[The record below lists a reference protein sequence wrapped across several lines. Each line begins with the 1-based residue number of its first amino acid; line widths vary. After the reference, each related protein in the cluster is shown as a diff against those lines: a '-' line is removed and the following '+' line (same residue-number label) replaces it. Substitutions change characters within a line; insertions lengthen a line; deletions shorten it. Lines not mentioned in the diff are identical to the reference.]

1 MPFCW
6 MFVLSCFK
14 KKKKEDTVVT
24 MVMVKKNL
32 QHASSGLS
40 YRLNSVEIKHFHSK
54 Y

>member
-1 MPFCW
+1 M
-6 MFVLSCFK
+6 
-14 KKKKEDTVVT
+14 VT

-32 QHASSGLS
+32 QNASSGLS